1 MIRSSGRISIKTD
14 EGLFSLVIFPVQNK
28 LKLNLLFGWLLLWS
42 LCGMIF
48 IANFIN
54 YSKGPQFAEMEYV
67 KVQREIQDPKEK
79 EKAIANIRQKLE
91 KNQQQRVILA
101 IIIAFWAYYE
111 FKVGRAYLFRRY
123 GKEKLWM
130 KDGKIF
136 YKRQINKRGKLKSFD
151 AEFVKEFDV
160 VEYNK
165 HDFFQNVSRSFWNLA
180 GDTIS
185 FDYHSKT
192 MRFGIQLDE
201 REAEELTVKLNKGLK
216 RMQKESVKTS
226 D

>member
-1 MIRSSGRISIKTD
+1 
-14 EGLFSLVIFPVQNK
+14 
-28 LKLNLLFGWLLLWS
+28 
-42 LCGMIF
+42 
-48 IANFIN
+48 
-54 YSKGPQFAEMEYV
+54 
-67 KVQREIQDPKEK
+67 VQREIQDPKEK

-91 KNQQQRVILA
+91 KNQQQRIILA

-201 REAEELTVKLNKGLK
+201 REAEELTIKLNKGLK